1 MTIRFAMCCAIAAL
15 PGCALFD
22 LETDVGEV
30 CVTYPD
36 LAVDAPAAATTF
48 TESFAVDDLGAIKS
62 IADLDA
68 SVHFVRARVRP
79 TSMIDSLAFVQSA
92 HVSVASG
99 DPASTLPKLD
109 VYACDGDCVVPDGGL
124 ELPAP
129 SGSDALAYV
138 KSGSL
143 LVDLS
148 VTGATPAQH
157 FTVSVD
163 VCMAGHAHVSY
174 TP

>member
-1 MTIRFAMCCAIAAL
+1 MKTHLALCLAAL

-30 CVTYPD
+30 CVTYPN
-36 LAVDAPAAATTF
+36 LAVDVPGASSSF
-48 TESFAVDDLGAIKS
+48 SESFAVDDLGAIKG

-68 SVHFVRARVRP
+68 SVRFVRAAVRP
-79 TSMIDSLAFVQSA
+79 TSGIDSLAFVSSA
-92 HVSVASG
+92 HVAVSSG

-109 VYACDGDCVVPDGGL
+109 VYQCDGDCVVDGGL
-124 ELPAP
+124 ALPAP
-129 SGSDALAYV
+129 SGGDALAYV
-138 KSGSL
+138 KTGSL

-148 VTGATPAQH
+148 VAGSTPAQH
-157 FTVSVD
+157 FTVDVD
-163 VCMAGHAHVSY
+163 VCMQGKAHVSY